1 MIINKETK
9 CVAIKWT
16 LPRNPQIVKI
26 DGTTRFYSFGS
37 RLHIWM
43 AWVNEDDVPKLLKT
57 KAKVCNCQNGTYK
70 IAFEYANLLDVQLF
84 ETGGRNTLPG
94 NLQEI

>member
-1 MIINKETK
+1 MIKNIDSNQI
-9 CVAIKWT
+9 ALKWV

-26 DGTTRFYSFGS
+26 DGTSRFYSFGS

-43 AWVNEDDVPKLLKT
+43 AWIDEIDVPKLLNT
-57 KAKVCNCQNGTYK
+57 KARVCNCQNGTWK
-70 IAFEYANLLDVQLF
+70 IAFECCNLLDVQLW
-84 ETGGRNTLPG
+84 ETGGRNTLPE